1 MQAHVVHLL
10 VLFVPGQLGLQL
22 VMPFELPASL
32 EVVVARLAF
41 QRPAPQSG
49 GSAGHHGK
57 VCLLRVLVGHRVRVV
72 PRPLA
77 VPAAIEGGGVLDL
90 TFPLRNTWGHRFHT
104 EVGQLQTSASLDLDC
119 TQN

>member
-1 MQAHVVHLL
+1 MQANVVQML

-32 EVVVARLAF
+32 EVVVARPAF

-57 VCLLRVLVGHRVRVV
+57 VCLLRVFVGHRVRVV

-77 VPAAIEGGGVLDL
+77 VLAGI
-90 TFPLRNTWGHRFHT
+90 
-104 EVGQLQTSASLDLDC
+104 
-119 TQN
+119 